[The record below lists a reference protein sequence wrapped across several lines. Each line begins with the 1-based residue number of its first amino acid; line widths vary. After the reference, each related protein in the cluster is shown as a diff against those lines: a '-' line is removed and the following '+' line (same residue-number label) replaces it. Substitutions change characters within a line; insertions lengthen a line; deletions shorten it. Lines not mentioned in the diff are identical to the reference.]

1 MYTFQ
6 DLKTYLIEQRK
17 LPEML
22 LKNGLILRMACNIS
36 AALQHM
42 HEHGFVHTYVCFVS
56 LISTLFY
63 YFYACI
69 FPLSFLIPALFPSFL
84 LFLNLENKNINFQF
98 SKCRKLLFLKCN
110 NISYLI
116 KSSQPGYL

>member
-6 DLKTYLIEQRK
+6 DLKTFLIEQRK

-56 LISTLFY
+56 FNFKAFD
-63 YFYACI
+63 YFCAYI
-69 FPLSFLIPALFPSFL
+69 LLHPFSFL
-84 LFLNLENKNINFQF
+84 
-98 SKCRKLLFLKCN
+98 
-110 NISYLI
+110 
-116 KSSQPGYL
+116 

>member
-69 FPLSFLIPALFPSFL
+69 FPLSFLNTCFISIFLALF
-84 LFLNLENKNINFQF
+84 KI
-98 SKCRKLLFLKCN
+98 RK
-110 NISYLI
+110 
-116 KSSQPGYL
+116 